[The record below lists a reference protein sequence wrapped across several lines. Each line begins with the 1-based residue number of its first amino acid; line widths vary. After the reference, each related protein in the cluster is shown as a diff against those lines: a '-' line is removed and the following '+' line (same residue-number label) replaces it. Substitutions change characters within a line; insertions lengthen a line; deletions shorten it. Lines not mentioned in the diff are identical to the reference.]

1 MRKLLI
7 SFYKKTAQVVNEQH
21 TALFTKYLLLTN
33 TVSSGFLMY
42 IGEYFAQ
49 RIEKSRNFNE
59 NEYDKEKMKQLAVV
73 GLSQGPLHHYTYLW
87 MERLLPG
94 NAKSTIVKKI
104 MSDQFIVS
112 PVFILHYFYT
122 SYFLEGRKVTETNE
136 LLKDKFLKVYAAD
149 WLVWPAT
156 QFINFMFVPLQYRVL
171 YINMITMFYNIFL
184 CYVKNE
190 RKH

>member
-7 SFYKKTAQVVNEQH
+7 NFYKKTAQVVNEQH

-49 RIEKSRNFNE
+49 RIEKSKNSKILNE
-59 NEYDKEKMKQLAVV
+59 IEYDKEKMKQLAVV

-104 MSDQFIVS
+104 MSDQVGDWVKVGI
-112 PVFILHYFYT
+112 
-122 SYFLEGRKVTETNE
+122 EGIWR
-136 LLKDKFLKVYAAD
+136 
-149 WLVWPAT
+149 
-156 QFINFMFVPLQYRVL
+156 
-171 YINMITMFYNIFL
+171 
-184 CYVKNE
+184 
-190 RKH
+190 

>member
-7 SFYKKTAQVVNEQH
+7 SFYKKTAQVVNDQH
-21 TALFTKYLLLTN
+21 TALFGKYLLLTN

-49 RIEKSRNFNE
+49 RIQKSKNMNE
-59 NEYDKEKMKQLAVV
+59 NGYDREKMKQLAVV
-73 GLSQGPLHHYTYLW
+73 GLSQGPLHHYTYMW

-136 LLKDKFLKVYAAD
+136 LLKDKFLKVYVAD

-156 QFINFMFVPLQYRVL
+156 QFINFQFVPLQYRVL

-190 RKH
+190 RH